1 MNIMSTTTTMS
12 TTMNP
17 AAAGM
22 STMTTG
28 MSPAAAAMSTM
39 TTGMRSCGC
48 GHEHHE
54 HAFTAAILPNYRM
67 TATKKSVYILENLGC
82 ANCAAKMEQKIQEL
96 PGVSAASITFA
107 TKQLRISADGQA
119 ALIPQD
125 PEYLLLHRIRSSR
138 RAEGYYFC
146 RQQQN

>member
-1 MNIMSTTTTMS
+1 
-12 TTMNP
+12 
-17 AAAGM
+17 
-22 STMTTG
+22 MT
-28 MSPAAAAMSTM
+28 
-39 TTGMRSCGC
+39 
-48 GHEHHE
+48 GHEK
-54 HAFTAAILPNYRM
+54 A
-67 TATKKSVYILENLGC
+67 VYILENLGC

-107 TKQLRISADGQA
+107 YKAAAYIRRRPGRIDST
-119 ALIPQD
+119 D